1 MIKKLFIM
9 LLLFLS
15 FWFSN
20 FDYSFADYKD
30 KYWNTWDN
38 KKDADESNEDY
49 DFEHPTLRK
58 RCDEEGNWSGK
69 INCPQFTIDT
79 STFSPWE
86 WTILEK
92 AREWEWDT
100 VETANIILWTIIR
113 NLIVVFWVLS
123 LLMMTIGW
131 GMMIFH
137 VWQEAILTKWKSI
150 FMYWI
155 ISLVVW
161 LSSGII
167 VQLVSY
173 FLY

>member
-1 MIKKLFIM
+1 MLKKFFII
-9 LLLFLS
+9 LLLI
-15 FWFSN
+15 FSIFVN
-20 FDYSFADYKD
+20 SINYSFSKWDDALKNL
-30 KYWNTWDN
+30 KERCSKKTW
-38 KKDADESNEDY
+38 S
-49 DFEHPTLRK
+49 
-58 RCDEEGNWSGK
+58 WSSS

-79 STFSPWE
+79 WKFSPGSGDV
-86 WTILEK
+86 LEK
-92 AREWEWDT
+92 ARQWKWDT
-100 VETANIILWTIIR
+100 VQTANIILWTIIK

-137 VWQEAILTKWKSI
+137 VWQESILTKWKAI

-161 LSSGII
+161 LSAGII